1 MTMAGTSSGLRELFY
16 YSLVTSLYLVALY
29 TDNIIYTEKRFE
41 KAGLNLHSSFGG
53 RAKFLTLIG
62 KSFGIFSA
70 ISEANNNQLYF
81 FKIRYGKYQQIYDFA
96 TTSI

>member
-1 MTMAGTSSGLRELFY
+1 MSITGTSSGLIECFY
-16 YSLVTSLYLVALY
+16 YSVVTSLYLVAIY

-62 KSFGIFSA
+62 KFLLI
-70 ISEANNNQLYF
+70 I
-81 FKIRYGKYQQIYDFA
+81 
-96 TTSI
+96 